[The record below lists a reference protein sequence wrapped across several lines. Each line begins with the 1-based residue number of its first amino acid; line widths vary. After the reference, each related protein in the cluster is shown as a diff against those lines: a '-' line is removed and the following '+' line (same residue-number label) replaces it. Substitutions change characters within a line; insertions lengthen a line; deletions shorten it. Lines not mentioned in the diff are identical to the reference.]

1 MTDTVTSANRSLMM
15 AKVRSRDTQPEM
27 KVRRIA
33 HALGL
38 RFRLHRKDLAGSPDL
53 IFPKHKVAVFVH
65 GCFWHQ
71 HPGCSRATMPKSRTD
86 FWSQKLEKNVERDRR
101 AIGDLESRGW
111 QVEVFWEC
119 ETKKS
124 DLLEERIR
132 RIFSLKDIRGSRRS
146 VGT

>member
-53 IFPKHKVAVFVH
+53 VFPKHKVAIFVH

-124 DLLEERIR
+124 DVLEERIR
-132 RIFSLKDIRGSRRS
+132 RIFSLNYIPGSRRS

>member
-1 MTDTVTSANRSLMM
+1 MTDNLTPTNRSLMM
-15 AKVRSRDTQPEM
+15 AKVRDRNTQPEI

-38 RFRLHRKDLAGSPDL
+38 RFRLHRKELAGSPDL
-53 IFPKHKVAVFVH
+53 VFPKYRVAIFVH

-86 FWSQKLEKNVERDRR
+86 FWSQKLARNVERDRR
-101 AIGDLESRGW
+101 AISDLESRGW
-111 QVEVFWEC
+111 QVEVIWEC

-124 DLLEERIR
+124 NLLEERIR
-132 RIFSLKDIRGSRRS
+132 RIFSLKDIFSARRS
-146 VGT
+146 VST

>member
-53 IFPKHKVAVFVH
+53 VFPKHKVAIFVH

-132 RIFSLKDIRGSRRS
+132 RIFSLKDIPGSRRS